1 MRLRTVLTIAA
12 SLLVALGSALAMVA
26 MQTGETAYKESK
38 PRPFRQYPG
47 REYQDFPLPSDY
59 QEKTEWQFARLMYPQ
74 AAGGFGG
81 RGGGRRGGG
90 GFGGGGFR
98 GGGNWKEGGSSWTT
112 DYPRADRH
120 LSAALRRLTRV
131 HVRSVEQPV
140 DLDDQDD
147 VYNYPWL
154 YAVEVGHWQLTDSQA
169 LKMREY
175 LDRGG
180 FFMCDDFHDVYE
192 WEVFVAS
199 MQKVFPDRHIVDLP
213 KNDAIFHTIY
223 DLDDKYQVP
232 GAQYLRS
239 GRTWEQNGFQP
250 KWAGIYDDKGRVVV
264 AICHNMDLGDSWE
277 WADDPNYDEKFSAM
291 AFRIAADYV
300 VYSMTH

>member
-1 MRLRTVLTIAA
+1 MRLRTVLTAA
-12 SLLVALGSALAMVA
+12 VCLLVLVGGALAVA
-26 MQTGETAYKESK
+26 AVRKESK
-38 PRPFRQYPG
+38 PRPFREYPG
-47 REYQDFPLPSDY
+47 REYEQFPLPPDY

-74 AAGGFGG
+74 GGF
-81 RGGGRRGGG
+81 RGGGGFGRRGGG
-90 GFGGGGFR
+90 GGFR
-98 GGGNWKEGGSSWTT
+98 SFGGNWKEGASSWTT

-120 LSAALRRLTRV
+120 LAQALRRLTRV

-154 YAVEVGHWQLTDSQA
+154 YAVEVGHWELTDDQA
-169 LKMREY
+169 RTLREY

-192 WEVFVAS
+192 WAVFEAS
-199 MQKVFPDRHIVDLP
+199 MKKVYPDRDIVDLP
-213 KNDAIFHTIY
+213 PSDAIFHTIY

-232 GAQYLRS
+232 GAQYLYS
-239 GRTWEQNGFQP
+239 GRTWERNGRQAT
-250 KWAGIYDDKGRVVV
+250 WRGVYDERGRVVV

-277 WADDPNYDEKFSAM
+277 WADDPQYDEKFSAM
-291 AFRIAADYV
+291 GFRIAANYL